1 MLKEALRARTAGTA
15 KEKQIFIFGH
25 CRLTVLTPRLI
36 RVEHCPDGAFE
47 DRASTAVWFRA
58 FDVPPCKAA
67 LHRGT
72 ITLTTP
78 EITLTVHA
86 RTGTPQTVTFSN
98 GKTADCLNFGNL
110 HGTCRTL
117 DATFGPVPLQDG
129 LVSRDGVSL
138 LDDSRSFLL
147 DADGRFCPRKRKG
160 KDVYVFA
167 YGHDYRA
174 AIQDF
179 YKISGSVPLIPRFA
193 LGVWWSRY
201 HAYTQE
207 EYLGLMKRFAA
218 ENVPLTVATV
228 DMDWHW
234 TDPNKRFGTHYKGKD
249 GWTGYSWNTELFPD
263 YKAFLQ
269 DLHQMGLHTTVNL
282 HPADGVR
289 AFEDPYPAMAKAMG
303 LDPKTKQDIPFRC
316 GNDTFWNAY
325 FDVLH
330 KPYEKEGVD
339 FWWLDWQQGK
349 KSDVP
354 GLDPLVAL
362 NHYHYLDNAENGRL
376 PLILSRYSGP
386 GAHRYPL
393 GFSGDTAQNWRVLHF
408 QPYFTATAANVGYTW
423 WSHDIGG
430 HHLGERNEELYLR
443 WLQLGVFSPI
453 LRLHSTSNDLMGKE
467 PWRYRPDVCAAAK
480 DWLRL
485 RHRLIP
491 YLYTMDARTHRA
503 GLALC
508 EPLYYAYP
516 EAEEAYDKAY
526 CNGYLFGSRL
536 LVYPIT
542 SPQKKQL
549 GMGAVDAW
557 IPPGRWTDLFTGAVY
572 TGPLRLT
579 LHRELTEM
587 PVLAKAGAILPL
599 SDDPGN
605 ACGNPTAL
613 TLWLYAGDGDFTLY
627 EDNGQ
632 TDFDTHKAETQITQ
646 QLQGS
651 TLTMTVASTAGDCTV
666 LPKKRQLT
674 LVFKD
679 LEPSVLTCAE
689 AEVTQNAA
697 GEATV
702 ILADYDPTV
711 GTQLHLQGA
720 TYRKAVPVKAR
731 VLNIF
736 CRWQGSNVHKTEC
749 YRLFKTAKT
758 KEKLRRA
765 LKRTRL
771 PGTVRRAVEEALLQ
785 TDA

>member
-1 MLKEALRARTAGTA
+1 MLKETLRAHTAGTA

-58 FDVPPCKAA
+58 FDVPPCKAT

-78 EITLTVHA
+78 EIALTVHA

-167 YGHDYRA
+167 YDHDYRA
-174 AIQDF
+174 AVQDF

-193 LGVWWSRY
+193 LGVWWSR
-201 HAYTQE
+201 
-207 EYLGLMKRFAA
+207 
-218 ENVPLTVATV
+218 
-228 DMDWHW
+228 
-234 TDPNKRFGTHYKGKD
+234 
-249 GWTGYSWNTELFPD
+249 
-263 YKAFLQ
+263 
-269 DLHQMGLHTTVNL
+269 
-282 HPADGVR
+282 
-289 AFEDPYPAMAKAMG
+289 
-303 LDPKTKQDIPFRC
+303 
-316 GNDTFWNAY
+316 
-325 FDVLH
+325 
-330 KPYEKEGVD
+330 
-339 FWWLDWQQGK
+339 
-349 KSDVP
+349 
-354 GLDPLVAL
+354 
-362 NHYHYLDNAENGRL
+362 YHYLDNAENGRL

-430 HHLGERNEELYLR
+430 HYLGARNEELYLR

-491 YLYTMDARTHRA
+491 YLYTMDARTHRE

-516 EAEEAYDKAY
+516 EAEEAYDKTY
-526 CNGYLFGSRL
+526 CNGYLFGSQL

-572 TGPLRLT
+572 TGPLCLT

-605 ACGNPTAL
+605 ACGNPAAL

-651 TLTMTVASTAGDCTV
+651 TLMVTVAPTAGDCTV
-666 LPKKRQLT
+666 LPKKRRLT

-697 GEATV
+697 GEAAVFLTN
-702 ILADYDPTV
+702 YDPTV
-711 GTQLHLQGA
+711 GIQLHLQGA

-736 CRWQGSNVHKTEC
+736 CRWQGSNAHKTEC
-749 YRLFKTAKT
+749 YRLFKIAKT
-758 KEKLRRA
+758 KEELRRA

-771 PGTVRRAVEEALLQ
+771 PGTVRRAVEETLLQ